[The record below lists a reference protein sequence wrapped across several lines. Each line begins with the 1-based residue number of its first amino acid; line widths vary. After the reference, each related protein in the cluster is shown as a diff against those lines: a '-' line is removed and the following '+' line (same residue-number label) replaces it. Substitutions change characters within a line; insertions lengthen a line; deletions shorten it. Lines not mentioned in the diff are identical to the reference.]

1 MYTALMMRP
10 GDNVAM
16 VLQPT
21 PAKTAVRIV
30 NQVSLNE
37 VLIAQPID
45 CYHKFSVKDIESGQE
60 IIKYGEVIGIA
71 PAAITKGEHVHTH
84 NVRSIRV

>member
-10 GDNVAM
+10 EDNVAV

-21 PAKTAVRIV
+21 PAESFVNIV
-30 NQVSLNE
+30 NQASLNE
-37 VLIAQPID
+37 VLIVQSID
-45 CYHKFSVKDIESGQE
+45 SYHKFSVKDIEFGEE

-71 PAAITKGEHVHTH
+71 TAAIAKGEHVHTH

>member
-10 GDNVAM
+10 EDNVAM

-45 CYHKFSVKDIESGQE
+45 SYHKFSVKVIESGE
-60 IIKYGEVIGIA
+60 KIIKYGEVIGIA
-71 PAAITKGEHVHTH
+71 TAAIAKGEHVHTH

>member
-1 MYTALMMRP
+1 MNTALMMHP
-10 GDNVAM
+10 EDNVAM

-21 PAKTAVRIV
+21 PAKTTVRIV
-30 NQVSLNE
+30 NQAFLNE
-37 VLIAQPID
+37 FLIAQSID
-45 CYHKFSVKDIESGQE
+45 SYHKFSVKVIESGEE

-71 PAAITKGEHVHTH
+71 TAAIAKGEHVHTH

>member
-10 GDNVAM
+10 EDNVAV

-21 PAKTAVRIV
+21 PAESFVNIV
-30 NQVSLNE
+30 NQASLNE
-37 VLIAQPID
+37 FLIVQSID
-45 CYHKFSVKDIESGQE
+45 SYHKFSVKDIGEE

-71 PAAITKGEHVHTH
+71 TAAIAKGEHVHTH